1 MQKSTTNESNGTQN
15 MTEGNIKKLVI
26 RFAIPVMLSNLFQQ
40 LYNSVD
46 SLIVGNFLGKEA
58 LAAVSSSGP
67 LIFLLVSF
75 FNGTAMGAGVVISR
89 YYGAGEHEKVSRAVH
104 TNVAFGLVSGT
115 LLTIVGMAAT
125 PVILRW
131 MGTAPE
137 VLPNSISYFRYYFLG
152 ALAIVMYNIFTGIMN
167 AVGDSKRPMQYLIF
181 SSVLNVV
188 LDLLFVGVFKM
199 GVGSAAVAT
208 TISQAASALLCLRR
222 LMTKGLVCQVIPSR
236 IRFHK
241 DMLKEIVRFGLPT
254 GIQNSVI
261 AIANVIV
268 QSNINSFGTEAMAAY
283 GSYSKIEGF
292 AFLPITCFA
301 MAMTTFIGQNL
312 GAKKYER
319 AKEGARFGITVSLT
333 LAELIGVLIFA
344 LSPLLIRLFND
355 DPEVIRLGVQ
365 QARTEALFYFLLA
378 FSHIIAGICRGAGR
392 AVIPMGIMLTVWC
405 VIRIIYITIMMQFV
419 HEIEYIYWAYP
430 LTWGISSVIYLI
442 YYCKSDW
449 IHGYEKRKREAV

>member
-115 LLTIVGMAAT
+115 VLTIVGMAAT

-188 LDLLFVGVFKM
+188 LDLLFVGVFRM

-319 AKEGARFGITVSLT
+319 AKEGARFGITISLT
-333 LAELIGVLIFA
+333 LAELIGVLIFV

>member
-1 MQKSTTNESNGTQN
+1 
-15 MTEGNIKKLVI
+15 
-26 RFAIPVMLSNLFQQ
+26 
-40 LYNSVD
+40 
-46 SLIVGNFLGKEA
+46 
-58 LAAVSSSGP
+58 
-67 LIFLLVSF
+67 
-75 FNGTAMGAGVVISR
+75 
-89 YYGAGEHEKVSRAVH
+89 
-104 TNVAFGLVSGT
+104 
-115 LLTIVGMAAT
+115 
-125 PVILRW
+125 
-131 MGTAPE
+131 
-137 VLPNSISYFRYYFLG
+137 
-152 ALAIVMYNIFTGIMN
+152 
-167 AVGDSKRPMQYLIF
+167 
-181 SSVLNVV
+181 
-188 LDLLFVGVFKM
+188 
-199 GVGSAAVAT
+199 
-208 TISQAASALLCLRR
+208 
-222 LMTKGLVCQVIPSR
+222 
-236 IRFHK
+236 
-241 DMLKEIVRFGLPT
+241 
-254 GIQNSVI
+254 
-261 AIANVIV
+261 
-268 QSNINSFGTEAMAAY
+268 MAAY

-319 AKEGARFGITVSLT
+319 AKEGARFGITISLT